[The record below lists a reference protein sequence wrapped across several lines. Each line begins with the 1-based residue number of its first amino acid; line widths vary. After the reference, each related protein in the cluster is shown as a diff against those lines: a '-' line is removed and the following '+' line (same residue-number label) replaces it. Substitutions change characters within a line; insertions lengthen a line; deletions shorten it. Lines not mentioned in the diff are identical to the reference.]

1 MDDDDEVV
9 FKIVVIGSVST
20 GKTNLA
26 TRYVRNEYTDVSK
39 ATIGV

>member
-1 MDDDDEVV
+1 MDDDEVL
-9 FKIVVIGSVST
+9 FKIVVIGDVST

-26 TRYVRNEYTDVSK
+26 TRYVKDEFTATPK

>member
-1 MDDDDEVV
+1 MDDDDEIV

-26 TRYVRNEYTDVSK
+26 TRFVRN
-39 ATIGV
+39 